1 MDKLNDH
8 FKNLTQFDYLVVD
21 ELGPLELVR
30 GEGLTNAVELLK
42 SGEIKKAFVVVR
54 PHLIDKAKDIFENS
68 KIDVLEINN
77 LPKYEALL

>member
-42 SGEIKKAFVVVR
+42 SGEIKKALVVVR